1 MAPNA
6 QVTRI
11 EALDCIVV
19 DGGPSPRI
27 AVVICH
33 GYGASYQDLAPL
45 AAEWGRV
52 LGDLAEQFR
61 FVFPDAPYSLADVG
75 MPDGRAWWPINMMQ
89 MMELMQTG
97 EFDQLHDHEPGGID
111 QVREMLCE
119 TVNAVKKD
127 LGGEA
132 TPLVLGGFSQGAM
145 LALDSAL
152 RGPIDPPNVLIE
164 FSSTLACRT
173 QWEAAL
179 HRLKE
184 TYVFQSHGTLDPIL
198 PYPSAVAL
206 HEIFDAA
213 GIENEFHSFV
223 GPHTIDGESVA
234 KTAAAMGKLA
244 IV

>member
-1 MAPNA
+1 MAPSA
-6 QVTRI
+6 QVVQI

-45 AAEWGRV
+45 SGEWIRV
-52 LGDLAEQFR
+52 LGDQADQFR

-75 MPDGRAWWPINMMQ
+75 MPDGRAWWPINMME
-89 MMELMQTG
+89 MMELMQTAQ
-97 EFDQLHDHEPGGID
+97 FDQLHDHEPPGID
-111 QVREMLCE
+111 QVREILCE
-119 TVNAVKKD
+119 TINAVKLD
-127 LGGEA
+127 LGGDA

-152 RGPIDPPNVLIE
+152 RGPIDPPSVLIQ
-164 FSSTLACRT
+164 FSSTVACRT

-179 HRLKE
+179 SRLKD

-198 PYPSAVAL
+198 PYSSATVL
-206 HEIFDAA
+206 HEIFEVG
-213 GIENEFHSFV
+213 GIANEFHSFV

-234 KTAAAMGKLA
+234 KTAAAMAKLA
-244 IV
+244 KV